1 MDDRSTGKTD
11 RDEIDSTASGTEDMD
26 TDIDDTRQQD
36 FALRNTLMSNTLG
49 SAGASAAA
57 GAAIGSG
64 GDLGMEPTVD
74 EERVADEES
83 GER

>member
-1 MDDRSTGKTD
+1 MDDRSTARTD
-11 RDEIDSTASGTEDMD
+11 EDEIDSTVSGTEEAD

-64 GDLGMEPTVD
+64 WELGMEPTVD
-74 EERVADEES
+74 EERVADEEA